1 MLQMLFPPRLSQAL
15 AGAAPADVTLVIA
28 AANQLM
34 GIGFIA
40 EKSITVKKVA
50 LRFGAISGSADV
62 IVSIYATLATDGSP
76 TGTAIVQQ
84 TIAANTLTAN
94 AWNEITFTTT
104 GNITIGTRYVID
116 VRAAATFATTSVAL
130 VAGNTNYNDAS
141 FLPYSYGTVTGT
153 TTYTPSTT
161 RFTEQFA
168 IIDNSG
174 TPNCIGGMGTADT
187 TIPLGGSGTP
197 VLEAGNRF
205 KIASSICQTY
215 KVMGIRVT
223 ADSTAQ
229 TTPNIVV
236 SVYDWS
242 SGNNSTALQQ
252 DTFGPYTNNITGR
265 AVADY
270 FFSSPATLSAG
281 SEYIA
286 SIGLSA
292 TSGTTIMTVGSNS
305 DAPNAY
311 KPVLWDQTNDYS
323 YDRVSRTSL
332 TGSWTATTDSI
343 VSLQLI
349 IEVVS
354 FPSSGGGLLVHP
366 GMTGRVNG

>member
-1 MLQMLFPPRLSQAL
+1 MLQMLFPPRLSMGM
-15 AGAAPADVTLVIA
+15 AGAGPVDTTLVIA

-34 GIGFIA
+34 GIGFVA
-40 EKSITVKKVA
+40 EKSMTVKKVA
-50 LRFGAISGSADV
+50 LRFGAISGSENV
-62 IVSIYATLATDGSP
+62 IISIYATLTSDGSP

-116 VRAAATFATTSVAL
+116 VRAAATFASTSVAL
-130 VAGNTNYNDAS
+130 IVGYTNYNDAS

-153 TTYTPSTT
+153 TSYLPVTT
-161 RFTEQFA
+161 RFTEQFV

-174 TPNCIGGMGTADT
+174 TPNCIGGMGAAET
-187 TIPLGGSGTP
+187 TVPLGGTGTP

-205 KIASSICQTY
+205 KLASSLCQTY
-215 KVMGIRVT
+215 KVTGIRVS
-223 ADSTAQ
+223 ADSTQ
-229 TTPNIVV
+229 QSTPNIVV

-242 SGNNSTALQQ
+242 GGANSTALQQ

-265 AVADY
+265 AFAEY
-270 FFSSPATLSAG
+270 FFSNPATLSAG

-292 TSGTTIMTVGSNS
+292 TSSTTIMTVGSNA
-305 DAPNAY
+305 DIPNAY
-311 KPVLWDQTNDYS
+311 KPLLWDQTTDYS

-332 TGSWTATTDSI
+332 TGSWTASTDAI
-343 VSLQLI
+343 VWVQLI

-354 FPSSGGGLLVHP
+354 FPSSGGGLKVHP
-366 GMTGRVNG
+366 GMTGGIRG

>member
-1 MLQMLFPPRLSQAL
+1 MLQMMFPPRLSMAL
-15 AGAAPADVTLVIA
+15 AGAAPVVQTFVIA

-34 GIGFIA
+34 GIGFVA
-40 EKSITVKKVA
+40 EKSMTVKKVA
-50 LRFGAISGSADV
+50 LRFGAISGGADV

-84 TIAANTLTAN
+84 TIAATTLTAN
-94 AWNEITFTTT
+94 AWNEITFTST

-130 VAGNTNYNDAS
+130 NVGYTNYNDVS
-141 FLPYSYGTVTGT
+141 FLPYSYGSVTGT
-153 TTYTPSTT
+153 TSYDPSTT
-161 RFTEQFA
+161 RFTEQFVL
-168 IIDNSG
+168 IDNSG

-187 TIPLGGSGTP
+187 TIALGGSGTP

-215 KVMGIRVT
+215 KVVGIRVT
-223 ADSTAQ
+223 ADSTAN

-236 SVYDWS
+236 SVYNWS

-265 AVADY
+265 AVAEY
-270 FFSSPATLSAG
+270 FFSNPATLSAG

-286 SIGLSA
+286 SIGLASTTA
-292 TSGTTIMTVGSNS
+292 TTIMTLGSTS
-305 DAPNAY
+305 DVPNAY
-311 KPVLWDQTNDYS
+311 KPLLWDQTTDYS

-354 FPSSGGGLLVHP
+354 FPSAGAYPIFGG
-366 GMTGRVNG
+366 MIIK